1 MHDAPLPP
9 LRFDPLLKAR
19 AWGGERLRKWGRDM
33 PHDASIGESWDLA
46 DLPPSIPDGDS
57 VVAEGPLAGTRLS
70 TIRTDAA
77 KSLLGR
83 RSVASTGGFP
93 LLVKLLDAEED
104 LSVQV
109 HPDPAYAA
117 THPECFVKNEAWYV
131 LEARE
136 GAAVYRGIRPDVSP
150 DEFRAALEGGRLL
163 ECLVRIEVRPGDC
176 IRLPSGICHALG
188 TGVVVAE
195 AQTPSDTTFRVWDWD
210 RHDPN
215 RPLHL
220 EQAMACM
227 RFGRMQDDG
236 RPGVIRDAEVVDVAT
251 DGVRIGRTCTT
262 DDFTIDRVVLSDR
275 PLEIRPA
282 QEPVVLVGVDGPGSV
297 VDAAGRRARLHPGDT
312 VLVPASCP
320 DPVIEC
326 DPGSSVSLLRI
337 DLPTVSPLAIA

>member
-1 MHDAPLPP
+1 M
-9 LRFDPLLKAR
+9 
-19 AWGGERLRKWGRDM
+19 
-33 PHDASIGESWDLA
+33 
-46 DLPPSIPDGDS
+46 
-57 VVAEGPLAGTRLS
+57 
-70 TIRTDAA
+70 
-77 KSLLGR
+77 
-83 RSVASTGGFP
+83 
-93 LLVKLLDAEED
+93 
-104 LSVQV
+104 
-109 HPDPAYAA
+109 
-117 THPECFVKNEAWYV
+117 KNEAWYV

-163 ECLVRIEVRPGDC
+163 ECLVRIEVSPGDC

-195 AQTPSDTTFRVWDWD
+195 AQTPSDTTFRVWDWIA
-210 RHDPN
+210 RSG

-227 RFGRMQDDG
+227 RFGRMPDDQTPRCDPGCRSG
-236 RPGVIRDAEVVDVAT
+236 RCRDRRGSV
-251 DGVRIGRTCTT
+251 GRTTT

-297 VDAAGRRARLHPGDT
+297 VDAEGRRARLHPGDT

-320 DPVIEC
+320 NPMIEC